1 MEKITK
7 SIICTSCPVGCDLTV
22 TMEDGKI
29 VDVEGNVCKKGI
41 DYVEQEIFDPR
52 RMVATTVKV
61 KNGFHPLVPVYTEQ
75 PVPKPKIMDVL
86 AEIRKVELEAP
97 VHIND
102 VVVEDVLGT
111 GINVIASRDLP
122 KA

>member
-22 TMEDGKI
+22 TMDNGEI

-41 DYVEQEIFDPR
+41 DYVQQEIFDPR

-61 KNGFHPLVPVYTEQ
+61 KNGFYPLVPVYTEQ
-75 PVPKPKIMDVL
+75 PVPKPKIMEIL

-97 VHIND
+97 VKIND
-102 VVVEDVLGT
+102 VVLKDVLGT
-111 GINVIASRDLP
+111 GINVIASRDMP
-122 KA
+122 KV